1 MRNSRTI
8 AGVLALGSLWG
19 FAECIIGAWLRDAGL
34 PAGTLMTAIIAIGL
48 LPLSKTIFP
57 QRGTQLGMGLVA
69 GTLRLISPF
78 GGCYICSAVAI
89 MAEGALFELL
99 WTWVSTDH
107 RQLQT
112 LTMQACLGIITGYVV
127 YVGGYTVTQILT
139 PLLSTAGFD
148 PANLLAFTPQYPRQ
162 RPPPRRHRRRHR
174 PHRTRRT
181 QTPDHHER
189 LPLLPSHYR
198 YGRCILVSR
207 RGQYPYHPPLVR

>member
-148 PANLLAFTPQYPRQ
+148 PANLLAFTPQILASGLLPAVIAAATVPTVLAAR
-162 RPPPRRHRRRHR
+162 
-174 PHRTRRT
+174 
-181 QTPDHHER
+181 R
-189 LPLLPSHYR
+189 LPITMKDSLYYPLTTATAAASWCLVAVNTLIILL
-198 YGRCILVSR
+198 L
-207 RGQYPYHPPLVR
+207 